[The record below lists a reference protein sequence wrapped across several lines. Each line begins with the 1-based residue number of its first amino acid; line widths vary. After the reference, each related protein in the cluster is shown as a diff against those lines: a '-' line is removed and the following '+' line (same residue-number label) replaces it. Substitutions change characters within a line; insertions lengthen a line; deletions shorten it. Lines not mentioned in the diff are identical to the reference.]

1 MDDQADTG
9 TTDIVEG
16 AAFAPDELR
25 VQIPATR
32 RYPLGGTA
40 VFRTD
45 VDGLSSK
52 DTLPFTRLKLRMSTS
67 WNAAVNAAR
76 AEGITDIEEIVA
88 ASGMTDDQAD
98 LFVALDKAIVLVF
111 LVEWDHVL
119 PRPKTIADMMGLP
132 YQIGDAL
139 VSAVA
144 DLGAE
149 LVQTMDGSGHGPS
162 AAGDPDS
169 PTDAS
174 GALSLR
180 QGLTAQSESESL
192 TPVPGSI

>member
-1 MDDQADTG
+1 MMDDQ
-9 TTDIVEG
+9 TDAGDVAEG
-16 AAFAPDELR
+16 AVFEPEDLR
-25 VQIPATR
+25 VSIPTTR
-32 RYPLGGTA
+32 RYPAWGTA

-45 VDGLSSK
+45 VDNLTSK
-52 DTLPFTRLKLRMSTS
+52 DTLPFTRLKMRLSTS
-67 WNAAVNAAR
+67 WQGAMNAAR
-76 AEGITDIEEIVA
+76 AEGITDVEQIIEA
-88 ASGMTDDQAD
+88 AGMSDDQAD
-98 LFVALDKAIVLVF
+98 LFVALDKALVLVF

-119 PRPKTIADMMGLP
+119 PRPKTIADMMALP

-139 VSAVA
+139 VLAVA

-169 PTDAS
+169 PTGAS

-180 QGLTAQSESESL
+180 QGLTAQSESENL
-192 TPVPGSI
+192 TPEPASI